1 MLHNRGMNRSRLVSL
16 LFAGSAAAALAV
28 FLLGAAPSPGTVSPP
43 PVRDVKHVPPAAG
56 QAAPD
61 FTLRD
66 QNGARVILS
75 GARGHKS
82 VLVFYRGYW

>member
-1 MLHNRGMNRSRLVSL
+1 MNRPRLFSAR
-16 LFAGSAAAALAV
+16 FAGSAAAAVAL
-28 FLLGAAPSPGTVSPP
+28 FLLGAAPSPGTVSAPP
-43 PVRDVKHVPPAAG
+43 ARHVKHVPPAAG

-61 FTLRD
+61 FTLGD

-75 GARGHKS
+75 KARGHKS

>member
-1 MLHNRGMNRSRLVSL
+1 
-16 LFAGSAAAALAV
+16 
-28 FLLGAAPSPGTVSPP
+28 
-43 PVRDVKHVPPAAG
+43 VKHVPPAAG

-61 FTLRD
+61 FTLGD

-75 GARGHKS
+75 KARGHKS